1 MTVTLDD
8 RKGRPHARHEL
19 EAEQIDV
26 ERNGRVDVGDEIA
39 ERQ

>member
-1 MTVTLDD
+1 MSA
-8 RKGRPHARHEL
+8 RREQRHEL